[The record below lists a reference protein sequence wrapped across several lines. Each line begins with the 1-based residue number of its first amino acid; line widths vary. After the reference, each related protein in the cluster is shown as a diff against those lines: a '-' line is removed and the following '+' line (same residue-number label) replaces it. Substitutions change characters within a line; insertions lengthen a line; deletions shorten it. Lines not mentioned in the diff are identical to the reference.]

1 MKKTALFSSIIVL
14 FLAYLT
20 FTHIIPYPTKETT
33 VSAQRSISSISGQN
47 DSDEDNENGLSTY
60 SSPELG
66 FRLRYPND
74 FLISEVSSSPQS
86 KTVVFQ
92 KIQFAPE
99 TGAFL
104 SVNSTKWKSV
114 ITFDELKKI
123 MTDTI
128 REGPGISI
136 QDIDTVNISGIPG
149 YKIVQNYSN
158 SPYGK
163 DATAVFIGAIRNS
176 TIYMLSSLST
186 DLEPLQEIID
196 SFEFIR

>member
-1 MKKTALFSSIIVL
+1 MKNAALFSSVIAL
-14 FLAYLT
+14 FLAYLA
-20 FTHIIPYPTKETT
+20 FVYIVSYPTKETT
-33 VSAQRSISSISGQN
+33 ASPQSPISLNSGRS
-47 DSDEDNENGLSTY
+47 DSNGDNENELSTY
-60 SSPELG
+60 SNPELE

-74 FLISEVSSSPQS
+74 FLISEVSNSPQS

-92 KIQFAPE
+92 KVQFAPE
-99 TGAFL
+99 TGAYL
-104 SVNSTKWKSV
+104 SVNSTKWERAT
-114 ITFDELKKI
+114 TFDELKKI
-123 MTDTI
+123 MTDSI

-163 DATAVFIGAIRNS
+163 VATAVFIGAVRDS

-186 DLEPLQEIID
+186 DPESLQEMID

>member
-1 MKKTALFSSIIVL
+1 MKNAAMFSSIIVL
-14 FLAYLT
+14 FLAYLA
-20 FTHIIPYPTKETT
+20 FTYIIPYPTKVTT
-33 VSAQRSISSISGQN
+33 ESAQRSILSNSDLN
-47 DSDEDNENGLSTY
+47 DIDGDNENELSTY
-60 SSPELG
+60 SNPELG

-74 FLISEVSSSPQS
+74 FLISEVSNSPQS

-92 KIQFAPE
+92 KVQFAPE

-104 SVNSTKWKSV
+104 SVNSTKWEKV

-123 MTDTI
+123 MNDTI

-136 QDIDTVNISGIPG
+136 RDIDTVSISGVPG

-163 DATAVFIGAIRNS
+163 DATAVFIGAIRDS

-186 DLEPLQEIID
+186 DPESFQEMID
-196 SFEFIR
+196 SFDFIR